1 MKRRWIM
8 QVLLVLA
15 VLAIGTVAGFKILA
29 LEPVTGAKGEQS
41 DEPAAAEGPHGGR
54 LLKDGSFALEVTI
67 FEAGVSPEFR
77 VHAYRGGQPLDP
89 ADVDLV
95 IELHRLGGKTDIFEF
110 RPRDGYLLGNGVVS
124 EPHSFDVSVRA
135 EYEGQDY
142 EWHYESHEGRTQID
156 AATAQ
161 AAGLKTAQAGPAQ
174 IREALTLQGSV
185 EYDVERV
192 RRAMARYPGMIVGLN
207 ARIGARVEAGDVLAR
222 VESDDSL
229 QTYAI
234 RAPIDGVVIKQL
246 VNAGETTGNGILYV
260 IADLNRVWVDLAVF
274 RGEQSRL
281 QVGQPV
287 RVRSLDG
294 ALAAEAEIGYIA
306 PVSSALSQT
315 STARVFLD
323 NPNGVWRPGMAVTGE
338 VTVREETVPLAVR
351 NSALQIFR
359 EFDVV
364 FAQFGETYEVRMLEL
379 GRSDGVH
386 TEVLSGINPGTEYVV
401 ENSYLVKADI
411 EKSGATHAH

>member
-1 MKRRWIM
+1 MKRHWVK

-15 VLAIGTVAGFKILA
+15 VLVIGTVAGFKILA
-29 LEPVTGAKGEQS
+29 LEPAPGIEGEQG

-54 LLKDGSFALEVTI
+54 LLKNRSFALEVTI
-67 FEAGVSPEFR
+67 FEAGVPPEFR
-77 VHAYRGGQPLDP
+77 VYAYRDGQPLDP
-89 ADVDLV
+89 ADVDLI
-95 IELHRLGGKTDIFEF
+95 IELHRLGGKTNAFEF
-110 RPRDGYLLGNGVVS
+110 RPRDDYLLGNGVVS

-135 EYEGQDY
+135 EHAGQDY
-142 EWHYESHEGRTQID
+142 EWHYESHEGRTQLD

-161 AAGLKTAQAGPAQ
+161 AAGLKTAEAGPAQ
-174 IREALTLQGSV
+174 IRESLALQGSV

-192 RRAMARYPGMIVGLN
+192 RRAMARYPGMIVSLN
-207 ARIGARVEAGDVLAR
+207 ARIGARVKAGDVLAR

-234 RAPIDGVVIKQL
+234 HAPIDGVIIKQL
-246 VNAGETTGNGILYV
+246 ANAGETTRDGALYV
-260 IADLNRVWVDLAVF
+260 IADLSRLWVDLAVF
-274 RGEQSRL
+274 RGDQSRV

-287 RVRSLDG
+287 AVRSLDG
-294 ALAAEAEIGYIA
+294 TLKAEAEIGYIA

-323 NPNGVWRPGMAVTGE
+323 NPDGIWRPGMAITGE

-351 NSALQIFR
+351 NSALQTFR

-364 FAQFGETYEVRMLEL
+364 FAKFGETYEVRMLEL
-379 GRSDGVH
+379 GRSDGEH
-386 TEVLSGINPGTEYVV
+386 IEVLGGIDPGTEYVV
-401 ENSYLVKADI
+401 ENSYLIKADI